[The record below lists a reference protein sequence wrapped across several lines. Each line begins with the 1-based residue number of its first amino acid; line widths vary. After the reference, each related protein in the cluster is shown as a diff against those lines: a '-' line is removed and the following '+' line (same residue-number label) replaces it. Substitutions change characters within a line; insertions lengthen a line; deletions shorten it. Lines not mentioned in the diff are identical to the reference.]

1 MGWGLGG
8 GVGNI
13 RGLGLMANYKI
24 LLKRLSQPFYL
35 KWEQRKY
42 RYGLICFFDSLAL
55 YLKAGFSLSYSWPET
70 LRALEGTF
78 SPELLSDLRGT
89 QAQFSAE
96 SDLGGLLLD
105 LKNNCR
111 NVSYRMWFGILWEL
125 YLSGAQL
132 IHGVEAVTLALRREQ
147 EREFEMHCRAL
158 PTKANIVLMLF
169 FLPPTFLWLFIP
181 LILEILSQFK

>member
-1 MGWGLGG
+1 
-8 GVGNI
+8 
-13 RGLGLMANYKI
+13 MADYKI
-24 LLKRLSQPFYL
+24 LLRRLSQPFYRQ
-35 KWEQRKY
+35 WQQRKY
-42 RYGLICFFDSLAL
+42 RYGLICFFDSLTL

-70 LRALEGTF
+70 LRALEETF
-78 SPELLSDLRGT
+78 SAELLGDLRGPKT
-89 QAQFSAE
+89 ESWAE
-96 SDLGGLLLD
+96 RDLGGLLLD

-125 YLSGAQL
+125 YSSGAQL
-132 IHGVEAVTLALRREQ
+132 THGVEAVTTALRREQ

-158 PTKANIVLMLF
+158 PTKVNIVLILF